1 MKKHITI
8 LVLMFAVV
16 STALAH
22 NGMEHVIGTVAAV
35 TQTNITVKATDSK
48 TQVVQLTPGTK
59 YLKGT
64 HAVSLKDIKVGDR
77 VVIHA
82 TKDGVRLVAAE
93 VKAGDVKN
101 ALGVM
106 SGTKLGNEKR

>member
-16 STALAH
+16 STVFAH
-22 NGMEHVIGTVAAV
+22 NGMAHVMGTVAAI
-35 TQTNITVKATDSK
+35 TQTNITVKATDGK

-59 YLKGT
+59 YLRGT
-64 HAVSLKDIKVGDR
+64 HAMSLKEIKAGDR

-82 TKDGVRLVAAE
+82 TKKGGQLVAAE
-93 VKAGDVKN
+93 VKAGDAKS
-101 ALGVM
+101 ASAGM
-106 SGTKLGNEKR
+106 SMKMGEGKP